1 MFKDKKTQHCE
12 DQFATAYLQFQSKV
26 QRKHFVDILQKNPS
40 GLKKYIWKDKGQE
53 RGDSPEEV
61 EEGGRGLALQISRT
75 YCKPQQLRHGGGKN

>member
-1 MFKDKKTQHCE
+1 MFKDKKTHYCE
-12 DQFATAYLQFQSKV
+12 DQVVPAYLYCQSKV

-40 GLKKYIWKDKGQE
+40 DLKKYVWKDKGQE

-75 YCKPQQLRHGGGKN
+75 YCKP